1 MHCTNW
7 PSTSNH
13 KCNDDGDSLILL
25 DSSINDVFECEA
37 LCLENDPGEGC
48 CYLST
53 VDGCFWKGGATVETT
68 TDYNNSFAVNCTYES
83 PGKFALK
90 YLMLVFLYI
99 IRFDVLLQNSSN
111 ELFLFRST

>member
-13 KCNDDGDSLILL
+13 KCNDDGDSLTLL

-37 LCLENDPGEGC
+37 LCLKNDPGEGC

-53 VDGCFWKGGATVETT
+53 VDGCFWKGGATVETAT
-68 TDYNNSFAVNCTYES
+68 EHNNSFAVNCTYEP
-83 PGKFALK
+83 PGKFAVK
-90 YLMLVFLYI
+90 DI
-99 IRFDVLLQNSSN
+99 
-111 ELFLFRST
+111 